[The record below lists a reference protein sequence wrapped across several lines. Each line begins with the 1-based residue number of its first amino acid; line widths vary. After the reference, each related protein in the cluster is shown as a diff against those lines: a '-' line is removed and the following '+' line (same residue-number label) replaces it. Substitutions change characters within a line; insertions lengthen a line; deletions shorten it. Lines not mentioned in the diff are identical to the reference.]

1 MSRIVRFHETGAA
14 DVLKVEDVEVPAPKA
29 GEVQI
34 RVKAMGLNRAEVM
47 FRTGRYV
54 TEPTFPAIIGYE
66 AAGTVAALGPD
77 VEGFA
82 VGDAVSVVPC
92 FLLGEYGLHGELVNA
107 PAFGV
112 VKHPD
117 TLSWEDAAATW
128 MMFTTAYGA
137 LVDIANVQAGETVL
151 IRAAS
156 SSVGLAAIQITK
168 VLGAIPVALTRRSN
182 KREALLAQ
190 GAAHVIATEEE
201 DLVAEV
207 GRITD
212 GEGARV
218 AFDPVGGP
226 EVGKILEA
234 LSTLGTFFQYGAL
247 DTTPLS
253 IPVLSLLGKNLT
265 IRGYQLFEITTDPER
280 LRKAKDFIVAGLA
293 SGALKPVVAKV
304 FRLDE
309 IVEAHRFMESNAQIG
324 KIVVSIQSDRVDRGT
339 KSNAMASA
347 CGDLVP

>member
-1 MSRIVRFHETGAA
+1 MTRVVRFHEIGSPE
-14 DVLKVEDVEVPAPKA
+14 VLKIEDVQVPAPKA

-47 FRTGRYV
+47 FRTGQYV
-54 TEPTFPAIIGYE
+54 TEPIFPAIIGYE
-66 AAGTVAALGPD
+66 AAGTVEALGPD

-92 FLLGEYGLHGELVNA
+92 FMLGEYGLHGEVVNA

-117 TLSWEDAAATW
+117 TLSWEGAAATW

-137 LVDIANVQAGETVL
+137 LVDIADVKAGETVL

-168 VLGAIPVALTRRSN
+168 ARGAIPVALTRRGD
-182 KREALLAQ
+182 KRDELLAH
-190 GAAHVIATEEE
+190 GAAYVIATEEQ
-201 DLVAEV
+201 DLVTEV
-207 GRITD
+207 RRITD
-212 GEGARV
+212 GKGARV

-226 EVGKILEA
+226 EVGRILEA

-265 IRGYQLFEITTDPER
+265 IRGYQLFEITRDPER
-280 LRKAKDFIVAGLA
+280 LRKAKAYIVEGLA

-304 FRLDE
+304 FKLDE

-324 KIVVSIQSDRVDRGT
+324 KIVVTV
-339 KSNAMASA
+339 
-347 CGDLVP
+347 

>member
-1 MSRIVRFHETGAA
+1 MSRIVRFHEIGASE
-14 DVLKVEDVEVPAPKA
+14 VLKVEDVVVPAPKA

-47 FRTGRYV
+47 FRTGQYV
-54 TEPTFPAIIGYE
+54 TQPTFPAIIGYE
-66 AAGTVAALGPD
+66 ASGTVEALGPD
-77 VEGFA
+77 VEGFE

-92 FLLGEYGLHGELVNA
+92 FMLGAYGLHGELVNA

-112 VKHPD
+112 VTHPD
-117 TLSWEDAAATW
+117 TLSWEEAAATW

-137 LVDIANVQAGETVL
+137 LVDIADVKAGETVL

-156 SSVGLAAIQITK
+156 SSVGLAAIQI
-168 VLGAIPVALTRRSN
+168 VNAVGAIPVALTRGSG
-182 KREALLAQ
+182 KRDELLAH
-190 GAAHVIATEEE
+190 GAAHVIATEEQ

-207 GRITD
+207 RRITD
-212 GEGARV
+212 GKGARV

-234 LSTLGTFFQYGAL
+234 LSDFGTFFQYGAL
-247 DTTPLS
+247 DTTPLT

-265 IRGYQLFEITTDPER
+265 VRGYQLFEITTDPER
-280 LRKAKDFIVAGLA
+280 LRRAKAYIVDGLA
-293 SGALKPVVAKV
+293 SGALKPVIAKT
-304 FRLDE
+304 FGLDE

-324 KIVVSIQSDRVDRGT
+324 KIVVTV
-339 KSNAMASA
+339 
-347 CGDLVP
+347 